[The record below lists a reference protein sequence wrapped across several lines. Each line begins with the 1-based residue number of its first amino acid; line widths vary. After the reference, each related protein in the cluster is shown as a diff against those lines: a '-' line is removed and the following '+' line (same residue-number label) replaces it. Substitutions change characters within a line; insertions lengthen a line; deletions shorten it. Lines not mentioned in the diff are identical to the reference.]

1 VDLAEVM
8 LIAYSIVLLRSW
20 HWSETVHATVMTLPL
35 VNALLMEANSIL
47 GLLGARRIINS
58 FVF

>member
-1 VDLAEVM
+1 MDLAEVM
-8 LIAYSIVLLRSW
+8 LIAYSIVLWWSW

-35 VNALLMEANSIL
+35 VNALLVEANSIL